1 MRINVYLVTI
11 FLCFVTQSAFAQE
24 KFTKKELYSVWMSA
38 EEKLDAG
45 QMNEALVLYRSYPK
59 DSSFMLRLRQI
70 RVLNDIVAESDK
82 LYKKEQYAESLD
94 KVKEYRKLRDLGT
107 LRFLEEKIEDCLNQI
122 NKGKVTEL
130 TAQQRVIT
138 GFEFAHRGREKLSK
152 LDTAGAKRDFNNAK
166 ALGGNRNSIL
176 KEQYVEGQRITAELT
191 NWGKEHLNIANEST
205 EKKMESLSSYRNI
218 RNIDIPDI
226 ELEINKLKNDP
237 DGQTS
242 ASTIAKLC
250 DTDLLIKHVDSHKSE
265 FKTSDFL
272 LRRLREFKSTR
283 QKINTLKQHRANAE
297 TVKSAYESLL
307 SWTDDLPAEF
317 QQEVKSCIQTEY
329 SEYVSTLPDTQ
340 TPTTDILKCEGQ
352 ASFEKSLA
360 VARKELANCNIV
372 RSKILWE
379 EAFSFVKNCN
389 NASTLLKANATLK
402 DSINRFVKSDS
413 VLTILRKRV
422 IESAASEDCQKV
434 LEVYEQM
441 RSLRVCDQD
450 ALNEEIKTGIANA
463 KTCKNDSWWKPQIIA
478 SVAGVAPTYSV
489 GDVKKNMATG
499 WMASGGIG
507 LYYIDP
513 KNLVEFLTEVQYF
526 KTNYYT
532 TESSS
537 KSAVEDFTISGVNIA
552 LGIKLHKPNKEPDK
566 LRPYFR
572 FGPEIQIP
580 VSYEY
585 KNYSTATES
594 DGLEDL
600 QKTLLFVSGG
610 VGVEI
615 QRERFGAFIEAF
627 GAVGL
632 GNIYNSG
639 VSHLSSSKQK
649 VDAAFNKFGIKVGI
663 RLW

>member
-1 MRINVYLVTI
+1 MRINLYLAII
-11 FLCFVTQSAFAQE
+11 FLCFLTQSAFAQE
-24 KFTKKELYSVWMSA
+24 KFTKKELYSVWMAA
-38 EEKLDAG
+38 EEKLDSG

-59 DSSFMLRLRQI
+59 DSSFMLRVRQI
-70 RVLNDIVAESDK
+70 RVLNDIVSESDK
-82 LYKKEQYAESLD
+82 LYKKEQYAESLE

-152 LDTAGAKRDFNNAK
+152 LDTVGAKRDFNNAK

-191 NWGKEHLNIANEST
+191 NWGKEHLNIANLT
-205 EKKMESLSSYRNI
+205 AGEKIESLSSYRNI
-218 RNIDIPDI
+218 RNLDIPDI
-226 ELEINKLKNDP
+226 ELEIKKLINNP

-242 ASTIAKLC
+242 VSTIAKLC
-250 DTDLLIKHVDSHKSE
+250 DTDLLIKHVVSQKSE

-272 LRRLREFKSTR
+272 LRRLREVKSTR
-283 QKINTLKQHRANAE
+283 EKITILKQHRANIE

-307 SWTDDLPAEF
+307 SWANDLPAEF

-329 SEYVSTLPDTQ
+329 SEYVSTLPAPG
-340 TPTTDILKCEGQ
+340 TPITKIPNCEGQ
-352 ASFEKSLA
+352 ASFERSLA

-379 EAFSFVKNCN
+379 EAFSFVKNCDN
-389 NASTLLKANATLK
+389 AKTLSKVNASLK
-402 DSINRFVKSDS
+402 DSISRFAKSDS
-413 VLTILRKRV
+413 LVNIYRKRV
-422 IESAASEDCQKV
+422 NEFAASDDCQKV

-441 RSLRVCDQD
+441 RSFRICDQD
-450 ALNEEIKTGIANA
+450 ALNEEIKTGVSNG
-463 KTCKNDSWWKPQIIA
+463 KNCKNESWWKTQLIA
-478 SVAGVAPTYSV
+478 TVAGVAPKYSV

-507 LYYIDP
+507 LYSIDA

-526 KTNYYT
+526 KTNYYS

-537 KSAVEDFTISGVNIA
+537 KSAVEDFTIGGVNIS
-552 LGIKLHKPNKEPDK
+552 LGIKLHKPSKKPERI
-566 LRPYFR
+566 RPYFR

-580 VSYEY
+580 VSYQY
-585 KNYSTATES
+585 KNYSTSTGS
-594 DGLEDL
+594 DGLGDL
-600 QKTLLFVSGG
+600 QKTLLFISGG

-615 QRERFGAFIEAF
+615 QKGQFGAFAEIF
-627 GAVGL
+627 GAIGL
-632 GNIYNSG
+632 GNIYNSE
-639 VSHLSSSKQK
+639 VLHLSSSKQK
-649 VDAAFNKFGIKVGI
+649 VDALINKFGIKVGI
-663 RLW
+663 RFW